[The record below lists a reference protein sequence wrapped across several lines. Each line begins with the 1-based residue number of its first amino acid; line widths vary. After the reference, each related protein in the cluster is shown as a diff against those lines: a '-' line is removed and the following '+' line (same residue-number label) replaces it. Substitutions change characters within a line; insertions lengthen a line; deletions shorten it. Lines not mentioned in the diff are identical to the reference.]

1 MSTLIT
7 EGMAMTLRID
17 RKIAKIIIGAKVAVT
32 VTLKEI
38 DKINEY

>member
-7 EGMAMTLRID
+7 EGMAITLRTD
-17 RKIAKIIIGAKVAVT
+17 RKIAKTIIGAKVAVT
-32 VTLKEI
+32 VALKEI